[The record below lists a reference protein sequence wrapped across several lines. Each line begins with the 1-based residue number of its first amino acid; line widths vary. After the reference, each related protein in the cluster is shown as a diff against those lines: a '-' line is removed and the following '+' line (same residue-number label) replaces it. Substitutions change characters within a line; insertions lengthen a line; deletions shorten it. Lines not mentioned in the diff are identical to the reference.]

1 MSINKCALN
10 FLVFLV
16 ACFTED
22 QHIWFHTLAKN
33 LQKMPGQSNFD

>member
-10 FLVFLV
+10 FRLFLV

-22 QHIWFHTLAKN
+22 QHIWYHTLAKN
-33 LQKMPGQSNFD
+33 LQKTPG